1 MVACELDEAPG
12 DERKGGARWASGR
25 LLATPSPEL
34 TALPAGLRWTSFPV
48 QDLADLQGVLQR
60 CASCVLNV
68 STLRGTRSCFAKVSI
83 E

>member
-48 QDLADLQGVLQR
+48 QGVLER

-83 E
+83 A